1 MKQLACGSWFLL
13 SFEHFVVISTVDKST
28 DHGKLLSISEFYSNA
43 TLKVL
48 TSLEISISISQ
59 LNRSFLQG
67 GNCGAGLVERK
78 LFDGQKYRH
87 DFVVYTVSVILVK
100 TRVAPL
106 VLVLDQRELT
116 CLRNDVTSAVFLMLE
131 SHTCTRGKPI
141 LPIKPATTPCK
152 VGQGLRRKR
161 SNKCKTTPTNQ

>member
-1 MKQLACGSWFLL
+1 MRYTVEFAVKQLACGSWFLL

-67 GNCGAGLVERK
+67 G
-78 LFDGQKYRH
+78 
-87 DFVVYTVSVILVK
+87 
-100 TRVAPL
+100 
-106 VLVLDQRELT
+106 ELW
-116 CLRNDVTSAVFLMLE
+116 CWLGGE
-131 SHTCTRGKPI
+131 EI
-141 LPIKPATTPCK
+141 I
-152 VGQGLRRKR
+152 
-161 SNKCKTTPTNQ
+161 